1 MKNQKNAISNNLK
14 TKIMNK
20 KLLLFVICLMT
31 FSFAN
36 AKTAHSAL
44 FEKHN
49 LSFLQVSI
57 FGSAT
62 PGGWVTDTDM
72 TTIDG
77 DNYTLTNVT
86 LIPGELKFRGNHS
99 WTLPYNWG
107 GTAFP
112 SGTAVVDANGIL
124 IPTNGIYNITF
135 NITTFAYSIVKQNV
149 TFQVIS
155 IIGDASPIVWGDTD
169 MNTVD
174 GNIYTLRAV
183 LGTGALK
190 FRGDHSWTLPYN
202 WGGTAFP
209 SGTAVVDANGVIIP
223 TAGTYDITFNKT
235 TLAYSIKFK
244 VISIIGDASPIVWG
258 DTDMTT
264 ADGTNYSINNV
275 ALGTGAL
282 KFRGDHSWT
291 LPYNWGG
298 TALPSGTAVID
309 ANGFPIPTA
318 GNYNIT
324 FNVASAA
331 YSITSTLATK
341 GFNTSTFNV
350 YPNPAQSSWNF
361 SASNENIESIQIVD
375 VLGKTIH
382 TSSPKSNFVTVDASS
397 LNSGIYFAKIATAT
411 GTSTLKLI
419 KD

>member
-1 MKNQKNAISNNLK
+1 MNYLK

-36 AKTAHSAL
+36 AQITSMAIVGPGA
-44 FEKHN
+44 
-49 LSFLQVSI
+49 
-57 FGSAT
+57 
-62 PGGWVTDTDM
+62 GGWPADPQVDAHQM
-72 TTIDG
+72 TTADG
-77 DNYTLTNVT
+77 GLHWTITNLGLSSGAV
-86 LIPGELKFRGNHS
+86 KFRANNE
-99 WTLPYNWG
+99 WNPIANWG
-107 GTAFP
+107 GTTFP
-112 SGTAVVDANGIL
+112 SGTGTVDGAAITAVA
-124 IPTNGIYNITF
+124 GIYNVTF
-135 NITTFAYSIVKQNV
+135 NTNTLAYTFDLQQI
-149 TFQVIS
+149 TFQVVS

-169 MNTVD
+169 MTTTD
-174 GNIYTLRAV
+174 GNIYTLRAT

-209 SGTAVVDANGVIIP
+209 TGTAVIDANGVIIP

-244 VISIIGDASPIVWG
+244 VISIIGDASPIVWS
-258 DTDMTT
+258 DTDMITT
-264 ADGTNYSINNV
+264 DGNIYTLSNV
-275 ALGTGAL
+275 TLGTGAL
-282 KFRGDHSWT
+282 KFRGDHSWN

-298 TALPSGTAVID
+298 TAFPSGTAVID

-324 FNVASAA
+324 FNVATAA
-331 YSITSTLATK
+331 YNVTSALATK
-341 GFNTSTFNV
+341 EFNTSKFSV
-350 YPNPAQSSWNF
+350 YPNPAQSNWNF
-361 SASNENIESIQIVD
+361 SSSNENIESIQIVD
-375 VLGKTIH
+375 VLGKTIR
-382 TSSPKSNFVTVDASS
+382 SISPKSNFVTVDASD

-411 GTSTLKLI
+411 GTNTLKLI